1 MYLFSELSPLPLLL
15 LLALWAAGG
24 WLILSRFEIPAHERG
39 LLGLGLGLTLSALLA
54 NFIARFLPTTIAF
67 WLAAILT
74 LTIGFFLS
82 WPLKLSIPHYLSPI
96 THHQLPIW
104 LSFAALAFVLTLI
117 GRGLGIF
124 DDYQNLTQL
133 SSMALGDIPPRF
145 VYDPR
150 ILWSYHY
157 FLLLVA
163 AQFTRLAEAPPWAA
177 MDLAR
182 GLTLSLTLFYGAF
195 LAHRLTGSRV
205 AAALS
210 AGFLFFVGGARW
222 VLLLLPA
229 GLLTRISNSVTLIG
243 SGADSGA
250 NLGAVLYNNWKI
262 QGLGPFPFPF
272 LYGSGLDPS
281 LTMAHAGYGASMFM
295 LVFLVILLSSSPFGR
310 GRRGE
315 ESPSSTGRGAGG
327 EVLPSSAGRGGRDE
341 ESPSPFGRGGRGE
354 GYVAQQIILALL
366 LAALA
371 LANEVTFAF
380 FYAGLIFAVL
390 FWVIRSQTFKLP
402 ASLWAFAPA
411 VIGGGMLA
419 LLQGGV
425 FTGVLLGLPGR
436 VGGAETGEAL
446 YKVSFALRLP
456 TVLSAHVGTL
466 SLLNPMHWL
475 VILAETGLAVFVLP
489 WAFKHGWKLLREE
502 KWLEAAWVFSMIPSL
517 LTIFLEYT
525 GNAGPTALSR
535 MTAHFLMVLKFY
547 AVPLLWLWAREKS
560 ETIQT
565 ALLGW
570 GLAAALSGIA
580 LFSLQIPAM
589 PNPIYAEFL
598 APIDAKMYQK
608 HWGRL
613 QPGALVFDTSPQ
625 RGPTVL
631 GLHTLSGIHYG
642 PPTYAAW
649 YELSENP
656 NPYAMRRAG
665 FRYLYLELSY
675 WRKFADHFEEECVVK
690 LDDMQETA
698 SDGRVTAQ
706 RVLLDVEACQ
716 P

>member
-1 MYLFSELSPLPLLL
+1 MYLLSELFPLPLLL
-15 LLALWAAGG
+15 LLALWTAGG

-54 NFIARFLPTTIAF
+54 NLTARFLPTTVAF
-67 WLAAILT
+67 WLAGILT
-74 LTIGFFLS
+74 LLIGVALA
-82 WPLKLSIPHYLSPI
+82 WPLTPLSSPHFPRSSAENGGNEGGI
-96 THHQLPIW
+96 FQW
-104 LSFAALAFVLTLI
+104 LSFALLAFFLTII

-133 SSMALGDIPPRF
+133 SSMALGDIPPHF

-163 AQFTRLAEAPPWAA
+163 AQFTRLAEAPPWVA

-182 GLTLSLTLFYGAF
+182 GLTLALTLFYGAF
-195 LAHRLTGSRV
+195 LARRLTGSRV

-210 AGFLFFVGGARW
+210 AGFMFFVGGARW
-222 VLLLLPA
+222 ILLLLPA

-250 NLGAVLYNNWKI
+250 NLGVVLYNNWKI

-295 LVFLVILLSSSPFGR
+295 LVLLVILLSHSLF
-310 GRRGE
+310 
-315 ESPSSTGRGAGG
+315 
-327 EVLPSSAGRGGRDE
+327 GRGGRGE
-341 ESPSPFGRGGRGE
+341 ESPSPFGKGVRGE
-354 GYVAQQIILALL
+354 GYLAQQIILALL

-390 FWVIRSQTFKLP
+390 FWVVRNRTFKLP

-411 VIGGGMLA
+411 VIGGGVIA

-425 FTGVLLGLPGR
+425 FTGLLLGIFGR
-436 VGGAETGEAL
+436 VGGTEASEAL

-466 SLLNPMHWL
+466 SLLNPLHWF

-489 WAFKHGWKLLREE
+489 WAFKYGWKLIREE

-547 AVPLLWLWAREKS
+547 AVPLLWLWAKEKS
-560 ETIQT
+560 ETLQT

-570 GLAAALSGIA
+570 GLTAALSGIG
-580 LFSLQIPAM
+580 LLTLQIPAM
-589 PNPIYAEFL
+589 PNPIYAEFI
-598 APIDAKMYQK
+598 APIDVKMYQK
-608 HWGRL
+608 HWGTL

-642 PPTYAAW
+642 PPTYPKW
-649 YELSENP
+649 YELADNP
-656 NPYAMRRAG
+656 DPFAMNQAE

-675 WRKFADHFEEECVVK
+675 WRKFADHFDDSCVVK

-698 SDGRVTAQ
+698 SDGRLIEQ
-706 RVLLDVEACQ
+706 RVLLDVGKCR
-716 P
+716 

>member
-1 MYLFSELSPLPLLL
+1 MYLLSEFSPLPLLL
-15 LLALWAAGG
+15 LLTLWALGG
-24 WLILSRFEIPAHERG
+24 WMMLSRFEIPSHERG

-54 NFIARFLPTTIAF
+54 NLTARFLPTTIAF
-67 WLAAILT
+67 WLAGLLT
-74 LTIGFFLS
+74 LLIGLALA
-82 WPLKLSIPHYLSPI
+82 WPFQSRLAPQASQIADDQFPF
-96 THHQLPIW
+96 TQW
-104 LSFAALAFVLTLI
+104 LAFAALAFFLTLI

-133 SSMALGDIPPRF
+133 SSMALGDIPPHF
-145 VYDPR
+145 VYDPH

-163 AQFTRLAEAPPWAA
+163 AQFTRLAEAPPWTA

-182 GLTLSLTLFYGAF
+182 GLTLALTLFYGAF
-195 LAHRLTGSRV
+195 LAQRLTSSRV

-210 AGFLFFVGGARW
+210 AGFLFFAGGARW
-222 VLLLLPA
+222 ILLLLPA
-229 GLLTRISNSVTLIG
+229 GLLHRISASVTLIG

-250 NLGAVLYNNWKI
+250 NLSAALYNPWKI
-262 QGLGPFPFPF
+262 QGMGPFPFPF

-295 LVFLVILLSSSPFGR
+295 LVLLVILLF
-310 GRRGE
+310 
-315 ESPSSTGRGAGG
+315 
-327 EVLPSSAGRGGRDE
+327 
-341 ESPSPFGRGGRGE
+341 PSPLERRLRE
-354 GYVAQQIILALL
+354 QGYWIQQSLLAVL

-371 LANEVTFAF
+371 LANEVTFVF
-380 FYAGLIFAVL
+380 LYVGLMLAVL
-390 FWVIRSQTFKLP
+390 TWVIWQRAFKLP

-411 VIGGGMLA
+411 VLGGGVIA

-425 FTGVLLGLPGR
+425 LTGVLPAIFGR
-436 VGGAETGEAL
+436 FGGAEAGEAL

-456 TVLSAHVGTL
+456 AVLSAHVGTL
-466 SLLNPMHWL
+466 SLLNPLHWF
-475 VILAETGLAVFVLP
+475 VILAETGLTVFALP
-489 WAFKHGWKLLREE
+489 WVLRHGGKLLRGQQ
-502 KWLEAAWVFSMIPSL
+502 WLQAAWVFSIIPSL

-547 AVPLLWLWAREKS
+547 AVPLLWLWAKEKS

-570 GLAAALSGIA
+570 GLAAALSGIG
-580 LFSLQIPAM
+580 LLSLQIPAM
-589 PNPIYAEFL
+589 PNPIYAEFI

-613 QPGALVFDTSPQ
+613 QPGALVFDPSPQ

-631 GLHTLSGIHYG
+631 GLHTRSGIHYG
-642 PPTYAAW
+642 PPTYPEW
-649 YELSENP
+649 YELADNP
-656 NPYAMRRAG
+656 NPFEMNRAG

-675 WRKFADHFEEECVVK
+675 WRKFADHFQDACVRK

-698 SDGRVTAQ
+698 SDGRLIAQ
-706 RVLLDVEACQ
+706 RVLLDVEACR
-716 P
+716 

>member
-1 MYLFSELSPLPLLL
+1 MYIFSELSPLPLLL
-15 LLALWAAGG
+15 LLALWAFGG
-24 WLILSRFEIPAHERG
+24 WLILARFNLPAHERG
-39 LLGLGLGLTLSALLA
+39 LLGLGLGLTLSALFA
-54 NFIARFLPTTIAF
+54 NLTARFLPSAPAF
-67 WLAAILT
+67 WLAALLT
-74 LTIGFFLS
+74 LAIGFSLA
-82 WPLKLSIPHYLSPI
+82 WPLPPLSFPHFLRSSA
-96 THHQLPIW
+96 HNGGQW
-104 LSFAALAFVLTLI
+104 LSFALLAFFLTLI

-133 SSMALGDIPPRF
+133 SSMALGDIPPHF

-163 AQFTRLAEAPPWAA
+163 AQFTRLAGAPPWVA
-177 MDLAR
+177 MDVAR
-182 GLTLSLTLFYGAF
+182 GLTLALTLFYSTF
-195 LAHRLTGSRV
+195 LAQRLTGSRL

-222 VLLLLPA
+222 ILLLLPA
-229 GLLTRISNSVTLIG
+229 SLLTRISNTVTLIG
-243 SGADSGA
+243 SGADSGSS
-250 NLGAVLYNNWKI
+250 LQAVLYNDWKI

-281 LTMAHAGYGASMFM
+281 LAMAHAGYGASMFM
-295 LVFLVILLSSSPFGR
+295 LVLLVILLSSSLFGK
-310 GRRGE
+310 GV
-315 ESPSSTGRGAGG
+315 SS
-327 EVLPSSAGRGGRDE
+327 E
-341 ESPSPFGRGGRGE
+341 ESPSPFGRGVRGE
-354 GYVAQQIILALL
+354 GYLVQQIILALL

-380 FYAGLIFAVL
+380 LYAGLMFAVL
-390 FWVIRSQTFKLP
+390 LWVIRNRTLKLP
-402 ASLWAFAPA
+402 PSLWVFAPA
-411 VIGGGMLA
+411 VMGGGLIA

-425 FTGVLLGLPGR
+425 FTGLLSGLFGR
-436 VGGAETGEAL
+436 VGGTEAGDAL

-466 SLLNPMHWL
+466 SLLNPLHWF
-475 VILAETGLAVFVLP
+475 VILAETGLVVFVLP
-489 WAFKHGWKLLREE
+489 WVFRHGWKLIREE
-502 KWLEAAWVFSMIPSL
+502 RWLEAAWVFSMIPSL
-517 LTIFLEYT
+517 LTVFLEYT

-560 ETIQT
+560 QTIQT
-565 ALLGW
+565 VLLGW
-570 GLAAALSGIA
+570 GLTAALSGIG
-580 LFSLQIPAM
+580 LLSLQIPAM

-598 APIDAKMYQK
+598 EPIDAKMYQK

-642 PPTYAAW
+642 PPTYPEW
-649 YELSENP
+649 YALADNP
-656 NPYAMRRAG
+656 DPFDMNRAG
-665 FRYLYLELSY
+665 FRYLYLDLSY
-675 WRKFADHFEEECVVK
+675 WRKFADHFEDACVLL
-690 LDDMQETA
+690 LDDLQETA
-698 SDGRVTAQ
+698 SDGRLIAQ
-706 RVLLDVEACQ
+706 RVLLDVGQCK
-716 P
+716 

>member
-1 MYLFSELSPLPLLL
+1 MYLFSELSLLPLII
-15 LLALWAAGG
+15 LLALWAFGG
-24 WLILSRFEIPAHERG
+24 WLILARFEIPAHERG

-54 NFIARFLPTTIAF
+54 NLTARFLPTSLAF
-67 WLAAILT
+67 WLAGILT
-74 LTIGFFLS
+74 LLIGVVLA
-82 WPLKLSIPHYLSPI
+82 WPLTPLSSPYFPRSSAENRGKVPPQAGNEGSI
-96 THHQLPIW
+96 FQW
-104 LSFAALAFVLTLI
+104 LSFAIITFFLTLI

-133 SSMALGDIPPRF
+133 SSMALGDIPPHF

-163 AQFTRLAEAPPWAA
+163 AQFTRLADAPPWAA

-182 GLTLSLTLFYGAF
+182 GLTLALTLFYGAF
-195 LAHRLTGSRV
+195 LARRLTGSRV
-205 AAALS
+205 VAALS
-210 AGFLFFVGGARW
+210 AGFLLFVGGARW
-222 VLLLLPA
+222 ILLLLPA
-229 GLLTRISNSVTLIG
+229 SLLTRISNSVTLIG
-243 SGADSGA
+243 SGSDSGSS
-250 NLGAVLYNNWKI
+250 LQAVLYNHWKI

-272 LYGSGLDPS
+272 MYGSGLDPS
-281 LTMAHAGYGASMFM
+281 LAMAHAGYGASMFM
-295 LVFLVILLSSSPFGR
+295 LVLLVILL
-310 GRRGE
+310 
-315 ESPSSTGRGAGG
+315 AGKG
-327 EVLPSSAGRGGRDE
+327 KGWI
-341 ESPSPFGRGGRGE
+341 
-354 GYVAQQIILALL
+354 QQSLLALL

-380 FYAGLIFAVL
+380 LYAGLIFTVL
-390 FWVIRSQTFKLP
+390 VWVIRYRTLKLP

-411 VIGGGMLA
+411 IIGGGIIA

-425 FTGVLLGLPGR
+425 FTGMLLGIFGR
-436 VGGAETGEAL
+436 VGGTEAGEAL

-466 SLLNPMHWL
+466 SLLNPLHWF

-489 WAFKHGWKLLREE
+489 WAFKRGWNLVREE

-547 AVPLLWLWAREKS
+547 AVPLLWLWAKEKS
-560 ETIQT
+560 ETIRA

-570 GLAAALSGIA
+570 GLAAALSGIG

-589 PNPIYAEFL
+589 PNPIYAEFI
-598 APIDAKMYQK
+598 APIDAKMYQE

-631 GLHTLSGIHYG
+631 GLHTQSGIHYG
-642 PPTYAAW
+642 PPTYPEW
-649 YELSENP
+649 HELADNP
-656 NPYAMRRAG
+656 DPFAMNRAG

-675 WRKFADHFEEECVVK
+675 WRKFADHFDNSCVVQ

-706 RVLLDVEACQ
+706 RVLLDVELCR
-716 P
+716 

>member
-1 MYLFSELSPLPLLL
+1 MYLLSEFSLLPLLF
-15 LLALWAAGG
+15 LLALWTAGG
-24 WLILSRFEIPAHERG
+24 WLILLRFEIPSHERG
-39 LLGLGLGLTLSALLA
+39 LLGLGVGLTLAALFA
-54 NFIARFLPTTIAF
+54 NLTARFLPTTTAF
-67 WLAAILT
+67 WLAGLLT
-74 LTIGFFLS
+74 LLIGLLFAL
-82 WPLKLSIPHYLSPI
+82 PRKLSLTNEQFRVANGVASFLQGVVFI
-96 THHQLPIW
+96 T
-104 LSFAALAFVLTLI
+104 LAFLLTLI

-133 SSMALGDIPPRF
+133 SSMALGDIPPHF

-163 AQFTRLAEAPPWAA
+163 AQFTRLAEAPPWVA

-182 GLTLSLTLFYGAF
+182 GLTLALTLFYGAF
-195 LAHRLTGSRV
+195 LARRLTGSRV

-210 AGFLFFVGGARW
+210 AGFLFFAGGARW

-229 GLLTRISNSVTLIG
+229 SLLTRISQSVTLIG

-250 NLGAVLYNNWKI
+250 NLAAALYNPWKI

-295 LVFLVILLSSSPFGR
+295 LVLMVILL
-310 GRRGE
+310 
-315 ESPSSTGRGAGG
+315 AGQG
-327 EVLPSSAGRGGRDE
+327 KGW
-341 ESPSPFGRGGRGE
+341 F
-354 GYVAQQIILALL
+354 QQSILALL

-380 FYAGLIFAVL
+380 LYAGLIFAVL
-390 FWVIRSQTFKLP
+390 FWVIRSRTLKLP

-411 VIGGGMLA
+411 VIGGGVIA

-425 FTGVLLGLPGR
+425 FTGLLLGLLGR
-436 VGGAETGEAL
+436 VGGTDASEAL

-456 TVLSAHVGTL
+456 TVLSAHVGAL
-466 SLLNPMHWL
+466 SMFNPLHWF
-475 VILAETGLAVFVLP
+475 VILAETGLAVFALP
-489 WAFKHGWKLLREE
+489 WVFGHGWKRLREE
-502 KWLEAAWVFSMIPSL
+502 KWLEAAWAFSMLPSL
-517 LTIFLEYT
+517 LTVFLEYT

-547 AVPLLWLWAREKS
+547 AVPLLWRWAREKS
-560 ETIQT
+560 ETLQT

-570 GLAAALSGIA
+570 GLAAGLSGIA

-589 PNPIYAEFL
+589 PNPVYAEFL

-613 QPGALVFDTSPQ
+613 QPGALVFDTHYQ

-642 PPTYAAW
+642 PPTYPQW
-649 YELSENP
+649 YALSENP
-656 NPYAMRRAG
+656 DPYAMRRAG

-675 WRKFADHFEEECVVK
+675 WRKFADHFNDACVVQ

-698 SDGRVTAQ
+698 SDGRLTAQ
-706 RVLLDVEACQ
+706 RVLLDVEACK
-716 P
+716 

>member
-15 LLALWAAGG
+15 LLALWTVGG

-39 LLGLGLGLTLSALLA
+39 LLGLGVGLTLSALLA
-54 NFIARFLPTTIAF
+54 NLTARFLPTTVAF

-74 LTIGFFLS
+74 FVIGFSLS
-82 WPLKLSIPHYLSPI
+82 WPFKSRITHHSSPI
-96 THHQLPIW
+96 TNHQLRITQW
-104 LSFAALAFVLTLI
+104 FAFAALAFLLTLI

-133 SSMALGDIPPRF
+133 SSMALGDIPPHF

-163 AQFTRLAEAPPWAA
+163 AQFTRLAEAPPWVA

-182 GLTLSLTLFYGAF
+182 GLTLALTLFYGAF
-195 LAHRLTGSRV
+195 LAQRLTGSRV

-210 AGFLFFVGGARW
+210 TGFLFFVGGARW
-222 VLLLLPA
+222 ILLLLPA
-229 GLLTRISNSVTLIG
+229 SLLTRISNSVTLIG

-250 NLGAVLYNNWKI
+250 NLAAVLYNNWKI

-295 LVFLVILLSSSPFGR
+295 LVLLVILLSPSPFGS
-310 GRRGE
+310 GARGE
-315 ESPSSTGRGAGG
+315 G
-327 EVLPSSAGRGGRDE
+327 
-341 ESPSPFGRGGRGE
+341 SPSPFGRGVRGE
-354 GYVAQQIILALL
+354 GYDWIQQSLLAVL

-380 FYAGLIFAVL
+380 LYAGLILAVL
-390 FWVIRSQTFKLP
+390 FWVIRNRTFKLP

-411 VIGGGMLA
+411 VIGGGLIA

-425 FTGVLLGLPGR
+425 FTGLLLGIFGR
-436 VGGAETGEAL
+436 VGGAEAGEAL

-466 SLLNPMHWL
+466 SLLNPLHWF
-475 VILAETGLAVFVLP
+475 VILAETGLVVFVLP
-489 WAFKHGWKLLREE
+489 WAFRHGWELLHEE

-570 GLAAALSGIA
+570 GLTAALSGIG
-580 LFSLQIPAM
+580 LLSLQIPAM

-598 APIDAKMYQK
+598 DPIDAKMYQK
-608 HWGRL
+608 HWGTL
-613 QPGALVFDTSPQ
+613 PPGALVFDTSPQ

-642 PPTYAAW
+642 PPTYPEW
-649 YELSENP
+649 YALADNP
-656 NPYAMRRAG
+656 DPFEMNRAG

-675 WRKFADHFEEECVVK
+675 WRKFADHFAASCVVK

-698 SDGRVTAQ
+698 SDGRLIAQ
-706 RVLLDVEACQ
+706 RVLLDVGNCK
-716 P
+716 

>member
-1 MYLFSELSPLPLLL
+1 MYLFSELSLLPLII
-15 LLALWAAGG
+15 LLALWAFGG
-24 WLILSRFEIPAHERG
+24 WLILARFEIPAHERG

-54 NFIARFLPTTIAF
+54 NLTARFLPTSLAF
-67 WLAAILT
+67 WLAGILT
-74 LTIGFFLS
+74 LLIGVVLA
-82 WPLKLSIPHYLSPI
+82 WPLTPLSSPYFPRSSAENRGKVPPQAGNEGSI
-96 THHQLPIW
+96 FQW
-104 LSFAALAFVLTLI
+104 LSFAIITFFLTLI

-133 SSMALGDIPPRF
+133 SSMALGDIPPHF

-163 AQFTRLAEAPPWAA
+163 AQFTRLADAPPWAA

-182 GLTLSLTLFYGAF
+182 GLTLALTLFYGAF
-195 LAHRLTGSRV
+195 LARRLTGSRV
-205 AAALS
+205 VAALS
-210 AGFLFFVGGARW
+210 AGFLLFVGGARW
-222 VLLLLPA
+222 ILLLLPA
-229 GLLTRISNSVTLIG
+229 SLLTRISNSVTLIG
-243 SGADSGA
+243 SGSDSGSS
-250 NLGAVLYNNWKI
+250 LQAVLYNHWKI

-272 LYGSGLDPS
+272 MYGSGLDPS

-295 LVFLVILLSSSPFGR
+295 LVLLVILL
-310 GRRGE
+310 
-315 ESPSSTGRGAGG
+315 AGKG
-327 EVLPSSAGRGGRDE
+327 KGWI
-341 ESPSPFGRGGRGE
+341 
-354 GYVAQQIILALL
+354 QQSLLALL

-380 FYAGLIFAVL
+380 LYAGLIFTVL
-390 FWVIRSQTFKLP
+390 VWVIRYRTLKLP

-411 VIGGGMLA
+411 IIGGGIIA

-425 FTGVLLGLPGR
+425 FTGMLLGIFGR
-436 VGGAETGEAL
+436 VGGTEAGEAL

-466 SLLNPMHWL
+466 SLLNPLHWF

-489 WAFKHGWKLLREE
+489 WAFKRGWNLVREE

-547 AVPLLWLWAREKS
+547 AVPLLWLWAKEKS
-560 ETIQT
+560 ETIRA

-570 GLAAALSGIA
+570 GLAAALSGIG

-589 PNPIYAEFL
+589 PNPIYAEFI
-598 APIDAKMYQK
+598 APIDAKMYQE

-631 GLHTLSGIHYG
+631 GLHTQSGIHYG
-642 PPTYAAW
+642 PPTYPEW
-649 YELSENP
+649 HELADNP
-656 NPYAMRRAG
+656 DPFAMNRAG

-675 WRKFADHFEEECVVK
+675 WRKFADHFDNSCVVQ

-706 RVLLDVEACQ
+706 RVLLDVELCR
-716 P
+716 

>member
-1 MYLFSELSPLPLLL
+1 MYLFSELSLPPLLI
-15 LLALWAAGG
+15 LLALWTVGG
-24 WLILSRFEIPAHERG
+24 WLILSRFELPTHERG
-39 LLGLGLGLTLSALLA
+39 LLGLGVGLTLSALFA
-54 NFIARFLPTTIAF
+54 NLTARFLPTTVAF

-74 LTIGFFLS
+74 LAIGIILAWPFTPLS
-82 WPLKLSIPHYLSPI
+82 SPHFPRSSAENGGNEGGI
-96 THHQLPIW
+96 FQW
-104 LSFAALAFVLTLI
+104 LSFAALVLFITLI

-133 SSMALGDIPPRF
+133 SSMALGDIPPHF

-163 AQFTRLAEAPPWAA
+163 AQFTRLAEAPPWVA

-182 GLTLSLTLFYGAF
+182 GLTLALTLFYGAF
-195 LAHRLTGSRV
+195 LARRLTGSRV

-222 VLLLLPA
+222 ILLLLPA
-229 GLLTRISNSVTLIG
+229 SLLTRISTSVTLIG
-243 SGADSGA
+243 SGADSGSSLA
-250 NLGAVLYNNWKI
+250 AVLYNNWKI

-272 LYGSGLDPS
+272 IYGSGLDPS

-295 LVFLVILLSSSPFGR
+295 LVLLVILL
-310 GRRGE
+310 
-315 ESPSSTGRGAGG
+315 TGKGKGWIQQA
-327 EVLPSSAGRGGRDE
+327 VLA
-341 ESPSPFGRGGRGE
+341 
-354 GYVAQQIILALL
+354 VL

-380 FYAGLIFAVL
+380 LYAGLIFAVL
-390 FWVIRSQTFKLP
+390 FWVIRNRTFKLP

-411 VIGGGMLA
+411 VIGGGVIA

-425 FTGVLLGLPGR
+425 FTGMLLGIFGQ
-436 VGGAETGEAL
+436 VGGTEAGEAL

-466 SLLNPMHWL
+466 SLLNPLHWF
-475 VILAETGLAVFVLP
+475 VILAETGLVVFVLP
-489 WAFKHGWKLLREE
+489 WAFRYGGKLIREE
-502 KWLEAAWVFSMIPSL
+502 RWLEAVWVFSMIPSL

-547 AVPLLWLWAREKS
+547 AVPLLWIWAKEKS
-560 ETIQT
+560 ETLQP

-570 GLAAALSGIA
+570 GLAAALSGIG

-589 PNPIYAEFL
+589 PNPLYAEFI

-608 HWGRL
+608 HWGTL

-642 PPTYAAW
+642 PPTYPEW
-649 YELSENP
+649 YQLADDP
-656 NPYAMRRAG
+656 DPFAMNRAG

-675 WRKFADHFEEECVVK
+675 WRKFADHFDDSCVQII
-690 LDDMQETA
+690 DDMQETA
-698 SDGRVTAQ
+698 SDGRVIEQ
-706 RVLLDVEACQ
+706 RVLLDVGKCGK
-716 P
+716 

>member
-15 LLALWAAGG
+15 LLALWTVGG
-24 WLILSRFEIPAHERG
+24 WLILSRFEIPAYERG
-39 LLGLGLGLTLSALLA
+39 LLGLGVGLTLSALLA
-54 NFIARFLPTTIAF
+54 NLTARFLPGAIAF
-67 WLAAILT
+67 WLAGFLT
-74 LTIGFFLS
+74 LLIGLALA
-82 WPLKLSIPHYLSPI
+82 WPFKPRLTPHASPI
-96 THHQLPIW
+96 TTYQLPITQW
-104 LSFAALAFVLTLI
+104 FAFAALAILLTLI

-133 SSMALGDIPPRF
+133 SSMALGDIPPHF

-163 AQFTRLAEAPPWAA
+163 AQFTRLAESPPWVA

-182 GLTLSLTLFYGAF
+182 GLTLALTLFFGAF
-195 LAHRLTGSRV
+195 LARRITGNRV

-222 VLLLLPA
+222 ILLLLPA

-243 SGADSGA
+243 SGADSGSSL
-250 NLGAVLYNNWKI
+250 NAVLYNNWKI

-295 LVFLVILLSSSPFGR
+295 LVLMVILLS
-310 GRRGE
+310 
-315 ESPSSTGRGAGG
+315 
-327 EVLPSSAGRGGRDE
+327 
-341 ESPSPFGRGGRGE
+341 PSPLGSPPDGGKRARGK
-354 GYVAQQIILALL
+354 GYWIQQSLLAVL

-380 FYAGLIFAVL
+380 LYAGLIFAVL
-390 FWVIRSQTFKLP
+390 AWVIRHRTVKLP

-411 VIGGGMLA
+411 VIGGGVIA

-425 FTGVLLGLPGR
+425 FTGLLLGIFGQ
-436 VGGAETGEAL
+436 VGGTEAGEAL

-456 TVLSAHVGTL
+456 TVLSAHVGAL
-466 SLLNPMHWL
+466 SLLNPLHWF
-475 VILAETGLAVFVLP
+475 VILAETGLVVLALP
-489 WAFKHGWKLLREE
+489 WVFKHGWNLIREE

-535 MTAHFLMVLKFY
+535 MTAHFLTVLKFY
-547 AVPLLWLWAREKS
+547 AVPLLWLWAKEKS
-560 ETIQT
+560 ETIRT

-570 GLAAALSGIA
+570 GLAAALSGIG

-613 QPGALVFDTSPQ
+613 QPDALVFDTSPQ

-642 PPTYAAW
+642 PPTYPEW
-649 YELSENP
+649 YELADNP
-656 NPYAMRRAG
+656 DPFRFNRAG

-675 WRKFADHFEEECVVK
+675 WRKFADHFQHSCVQI

-698 SDGRVTAQ
+698 PDGRLIAQ
-706 RVLLDVEACQ
+706 RVLLDVELCR
-716 P
+716 

>member
-1 MYLFSELSPLPLLL
+1 MYLFSELSLIPLIL
-15 LLALWAAGG
+15 LLALWAFGG
-24 WLILSRFEIPAHERG
+24 WLILARFELPAHERG
-39 LLGLGLGLTLSALLA
+39 LLGLGLGLTLAALLA
-54 NFIARFLPTTIAF
+54 NLTARFLPTSLAF
-67 WLAAILT
+67 WLAGILT
-74 LTIGFFLS
+74 LLIGVVLAR
-82 WPLKLSIPHYLSPI
+82 PHKLPI
-96 THHQLPIW
+96 TNFQLPITQW
-104 LSFAALAFVLTLI
+104 FAFALLAFFLTLI

-133 SSMALGDIPPRF
+133 SSMALGDIPPHF

-182 GLTLSLTLFYGAF
+182 GLTLALTLFYGAF
-195 LAHRLTGSRV
+195 LARRLTGSRV

-222 VLLLLPA
+222 ILLLLPA
-229 GLLTRISNSVTLIG
+229 SLLNRISASVALIG
-243 SGADSGA
+243 SGADSGSS
-250 NLGAVLYNNWKI
+250 LQAVLYNHWKI

-295 LVFLVILLSSSPFGR
+295 LVLMVMLL
-310 GRRGE
+310 
-315 ESPSSTGRGAGG
+315 AGKG
-327 EVLPSSAGRGGRDE
+327 KGWI
-341 ESPSPFGRGGRGE
+341 
-354 GYVAQQIILALL
+354 QQAILAVL

-380 FYAGLIFAVL
+380 LYAGLIFAVL
-390 FWVIRSQTFKLP
+390 VWVIRHRTFKLP

-411 VIGGGMLA
+411 VIGGGIIA

-425 FTGVLLGLPGR
+425 FTGLLLGIFGQ
-436 VGGAETGEAL
+436 VGGSETSEAL

-466 SLLNPMHWL
+466 SLLNPLHWF

-489 WAFKHGWKLLREE
+489 WAFRRGWKLIREE

-547 AVPLLWLWAREKS
+547 AVPLLWLWAKEKS
-560 ETIQT
+560 ETLQI

-570 GLAAALSGIA
+570 GLAAALSGIG

-589 PNPIYAEFL
+589 PNPIYAEFI
-598 APIDAKMYQK
+598 APIDAKMYQE

-613 QPGALVFDTSPQ
+613 QPGALVFDISPQ

-631 GLHTLSGIHYG
+631 GLHTQSGIHYG
-642 PPTYAAW
+642 PPTYPEW
-649 YELSENP
+649 YELADNP
-656 NPYAMRRAG
+656 DPFAMNRAG

-675 WRKFADHFEEECVVK
+675 WRKFADHFDDSCVVK

-706 RVLLDVEACQ
+706 RVLLDVGQCR
-716 P
+716 

>member
-1 MYLFSELSPLPLLL
+1 MYLFSELSLLPLII
-15 LLALWAAGG
+15 LLALWTVGG

-39 LLGLGLGLTLSALLA
+39 LLGLGVGLTLSALLA
-54 NFIARFLPTTIAF
+54 NLTARFLPTTLAF
-67 WLAAILT
+67 WLASILT
-74 LTIGFFLS
+74 LLIGFAVACPIRRRITNYEL
-82 WPLKLSIPHYLSPI
+82 PI
-96 THHQLPIW
+96 TNYATPLLQWFVFITI
-104 LSFAALAFVLTLI
+104 AFFLTLI

-133 SSMALGDIPPRF
+133 SSMALGDIPPHF

-182 GLTLSLTLFYGAF
+182 GLTLALTLFYGAF
-195 LAHRLTGSRV
+195 LAQRLTKSRV

-210 AGFLFFVGGARW
+210 AGFLLFVGGARW
-222 VLLLLPA
+222 ILLLLPA
-229 GLLTRISNSVTLIG
+229 SLLTRISNSVTLIG
-243 SGADSGA
+243 SGADSGSS
-250 NLGAVLYNNWKI
+250 LQAVLYNNWKI
-262 QGLGPFPFPF
+262 QGLGTFPFPF
-272 LYGSGLDPS
+272 MYGSGLDPS

-295 LVFLVILLSSSPFGR
+295 LVLIVILLS
-310 GRRGE
+310 
-315 ESPSSTGRGAGG
+315 
-327 EVLPSSAGRGGRDE
+327 
-341 ESPSPFGRGGRGE
+341 PSPNGRPPDGGKWARGE
-354 GYVAQQIILALL
+354 GYWIQQSLLAVL
-366 LAALA
+366 LAALG

-380 FYAGLIFAVL
+380 LYAGLIFAVI
-390 FWVIRSQTFKLP
+390 FWVIRNRTLKLP

-411 VIGGGMLA
+411 IIGGGIIA

-425 FTGVLLGLPGR
+425 FTGMLLGIFGQ
-436 VGGAETGEAL
+436 VGGTEVSEAL

-466 SLLNPMHWL
+466 SLLNPLHWF

-489 WAFKHGWKLLREE
+489 WAFKHGWKLIREE
-502 KWLEAAWVFSMIPSL
+502 KWLEAAWVFSVIPSL

-547 AVPLLWLWAREKS
+547 AVPLLWLWAKEKS

-570 GLAAALSGIA
+570 GLAAALSGIG

-589 PNPIYAEFL
+589 PNPIYAEFI
-598 APIDAKMYQK
+598 APIDEKMYQE

-631 GLHTLSGIHYG
+631 GLHTQSGIHYG
-642 PPTYAAW
+642 PPTYPEW
-649 YELSENP
+649 YELADNP
-656 NPYAMRRAG
+656 DPFDMNRAG

-675 WRKFADHFEEECVVK
+675 WRKFADHFDNSCVVT
-690 LDDMQETA
+690 LGDMQEAA

-706 RVLLDVEACQ
+706 RVLLDVELCR
-716 P
+716 